1 MEGQI
6 RVIFS
11 EGSSKD
17 SGNNKTAINTKTG
30 EKKSQEKVKK
40 ETTKTDLVNHALN
53 NYVIGQAKKV
63 GQTLLSEA
71 LYEVNKYFDLTDNVE
86 GKRNLNI
93 AIGMVHRGTSVL
105 GSTLIGTQIAGV
117 PGALVGFASGVINE
131 AINIYQGYDQQ
142 NIQLR
147 QLNTQLEYTR
157 ERAGYSLT
165 SGSIGENK
173 WF

>member
-11 EGSSKD
+11 EGVSKR

-30 EKKSQEKVKK
+30 KKKSQEKAKQD
-40 ETTKTDLVNHALN
+40 TTQTDIVNHALN

-93 AIGMVHRGTSVL
+93 AMGMVHRGTSVL
-105 GSTLIGTQIAGV
+105 GSTFLGAEIGGV

-173 WF
+173 

>member
-30 EKKSQEKVKK
+30 ENKSQEKVKK
-40 ETTKTDLVNHALN
+40 ETTKTDLINHALN

-71 LYEVNKYFDLTDNVE
+71 LYEANKYFDLTDNVE

-93 AIGMVHRGTSVL
+93 AVGMVHRGATVL
-105 GSTLIGTQIAGV
+105 TSTLIGAKIGGV
-117 PGALVGFASGVINE
+117 PGAVVGFVASSISE
-131 AINIYQGYDQQ
+131 AINIYQGYDPQ

-173 WF
+173 

>member
-30 EKKSQEKVKK
+30 ENKSQEKVKK
-40 ETTKTDLVNHALN
+40 ETTKTDLINHALN

-71 LYEVNKYFDLTDNVE
+71 LYEANKYFDLTDNVE

-93 AIGMVHRGTSVL
+93 AMGMVHRGATVL
-105 GSTLIGTQIAGV
+105 TSTLIGAKIGGV
-117 PGALVGFASGVINE
+117 PGAVVGFVASSISE
-131 AINIYQGYDQQ
+131 AINIYQGYDPQ

-173 WF
+173 

>member
-11 EGSSKD
+11 EGTSKD

-30 EKKSQEKVKK
+30 ERKSQEKVKK
-40 ETTKTDLVNHALN
+40 ENTKTDLVNHALN

-93 AIGMVHRGTSVL
+93 AIGMAHRGTTVL
-105 GSTLIGTQIAGV
+105 SSTLIGAQIGGV
-117 PGALVGFASGVINE
+117 PGAVVGFVASSISE
-131 AINIYQGYDQQ
+131 AINVYQGYDQQ

-173 WF
+173 

>member
-93 AIGMVHRGTSVL
+93 AIGMAHRGTNVL
-105 GSTLIGTQIAGV
+105 TSTLIGAQIGGV
-117 PGALVGFASGVINE
+117 PGAVVGFVASSINE
-131 AINIYQGYDQQ
+131 AITIYQGYDQQ

-173 WF
+173 

>member
-93 AIGMVHRGTSVL
+93 AMGIVHRGTNVL
-105 GSTLIGTQIAGV
+105 TSTLIGAQIGGV
-117 PGALVGFASGVINE
+117 PGAVVGFVASSINE

-173 WF
+173 

>member
-11 EGSSKD
+11 EGSTKQ
-17 SGNNKTAINTKTG
+17 SGNNKTTINTKTG
-30 EKKSQEKVKK
+30 EVKTPQKVKQDNSN
-40 ETTKTDLVNHALN
+40 TSLVNHALN
-53 NYVIGQAKKV
+53 NYVLGQAKKV
-63 GQTLLSEA
+63 GQILLSEA
-71 LYEVNKYFDLTDNVE
+71 LYEINKYYDLTDNVE
-86 GKRNLNI
+86 NKRDLHI
-93 AIGMVHRGTSVL
+93 AINMIHRGANFI
-105 GSTLIGTQIAGV
+105 GATLAGAKIGGV
-117 PGALVGFASGVINE
+117 PGAVIGFGVSAVNE

-147 QLNTQLEYTR
+147 QLQTQLEYTR

-173 WF
+173 

>member
-11 EGSSKD
+11 EGVSKR

-30 EKKSQEKVKK
+30 KKKSQEKAKQD
-40 ETTKTDLVNHALN
+40 TTQTDIVNHALN

-93 AIGMVHRGTSVL
+93 AMGLVHRGTNVL
-105 GSTLIGTQIAGV
+105 GSTFLGAEIGGV

-173 WF
+173 

>member
-93 AIGMVHRGTSVL
+93 AVGMVHRGATVL
-105 GSTLIGTQIAGV
+105 TSTLIGAQIGGV
-117 PGALVGFASGVINE
+117 PGAVVGFVASSINE
-131 AINIYQGYDQQ
+131 AINIYQGYDPQ